1 MSNEPQPNPFAPPA
15 TDIEAGGAAASVNAA
30 SLNLATRWQRLGG
43 SLVDTTLNLL
53 AMSPVFGG
61 LSWSSY
67 TKAAMQSKSNPL
79 LLFTMAGWWG
89 AVAGTVLLAINIVN
103 WTLLARRGQTIGKI
117 VAGTRVVLLDGSP
130 APFKKIVVLRTWV
143 FHLLSYIP
151 GVNRLAP
158 VVGLIDA
165 LYIFRA
171 DRRCLHDQ
179 LAGTKVV
186 RAADPA

>member
-1 MSNEPQPNPFAPPA
+1 
-15 TDIEAGGAAASVNAA
+15 
-30 SLNLATRWQRLGG
+30 
-43 SLVDTTLNLL
+43 
-53 AMSPVFGG
+53 
-61 LSWSSY
+61 
-67 TKAAMQSKSNPL
+67 
-79 LLFTMAGWWG
+79 MAGWWG